1 MRRTLRLRAAPRR
14 LANGPLTTAGRSGTG
29 QFRRSDTATS
39 NRPAATSADNRRR
52 GAERR
57 LRARAD
63 PRDRPRFAIAPTTY
77 CGWRLCVDTVGA
89 GWTGVGVNRL
99 GPLGLMLFCV
109 EDTGGGV
116 VVVVVVVVVE
126 GFSSPLPPH
135 AAVSPPI
142 AIRAP
147 VPATAA
153 RQRTL
158 RDLIVFPIYP
168 DSIPDQSFCDGL
180 VHRYQAGNRQI
191 NTVAYICTLQ
201 ENLHFVRPS
210 GWGYVPAGAPRVVC

>member
-1 MRRTLRLRAAPRR
+1 M
-14 LANGPLTTAGRSGTG
+14 
-29 QFRRSDTATS
+29 
-39 NRPAATSADNRRR
+39 
-52 GAERR
+52 
-57 LRARAD
+57 
-63 PRDRPRFAIAPTTY
+63 
-77 CGWRLCVDTVGA
+77 DTVGA

-168 DSIPDQSFCDGL
+168 RPVILRRACTSVSSRKSADQHCRLHLHVTGESALRQAIRVGLRAGRNATGGLLAVLPGAELADRRSVTMSDPLIHFPLDGKTEL
-180 VHRYQAGNRQI
+180 RFAR
-191 NTVAYICTLQ
+191 
-201 ENLHFVRPS
+201 S
-210 GWGYVPAGAPRVVC
+210 